1 MEKDVT
7 IRCRRNDT
15 NLVKQLIPDA
25 IERYKQELKQKDIKI
40 TIDDKNFLPAESAGG
55 IELYAMGGKNKVSNI
70 IEARL
75 SMIFNQILPEIR
87 EKSFGV
93 DQNRKYHD

>member
-70 IEARL
+70 IEARI
-75 SMIFNQILPEIR
+75 SMIFHQILPEIR
-87 EKSFGV
+87 EKLFDV
-93 DQNRKYHD
+93 NQNRKYHD